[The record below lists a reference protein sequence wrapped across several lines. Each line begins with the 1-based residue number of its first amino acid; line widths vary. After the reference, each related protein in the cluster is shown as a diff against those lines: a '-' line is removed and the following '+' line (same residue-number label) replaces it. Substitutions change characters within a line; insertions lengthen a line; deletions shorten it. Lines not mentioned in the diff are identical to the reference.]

1 MNAKYCWQPSEG
13 QSEISRLL
21 LSLEQ
26 AQFFKLI
33 FFSMLYCLFKI
44 KVHEPQ
50 IHCILGN
57 VLIYLDF

>member
-33 FFSMLYCLFKI
+33 FFSLHFREC
-44 KVHEPQ
+44 VN
-50 IHCILGN
+50 ILGF
-57 VLIYLDF
+57 LIY